1 MPVEVDLGMG
11 GAGGAERGVQF
22 ENVVNAQKIF
32 WEAPLGKSGGSRVG
46 MVPVPLLV
54 VLSADSLLG
63 LAKAAGKGS
72 GGAVAG
78 TDVAE
83 LMQQMSAG
91 VSAGEVKGGRRGE
104 GVAVKFAVMG
114 CVYRALRFVL
124 ELCFTYVCAFWG
136 CARPLSLCFPR
147 CL

>member
-1 MPVEVDLGMG
+1 MAVEVDLGMG

-32 WEAPLGKSGGSRVG
+32 WEAPAGKAGGSRVG
-46 MVPVPLLV
+46 VLPVPLLV

-63 LAKAAGKGS
+63 LAKAASKGS

-78 TDVAE
+78 ADVAE

-91 VSAGEVKGGRRGE
+91 VAAGKVKGGRRGE
-104 GVAVKFAVMG
+104 GVGVKFVVMG

-124 ELCFTYVCAFWG
+124 ELCFAYVCAFFV
-136 CARPLSLCFPR
+136 CARS
-147 CL
+147 

>member
-63 LAKAAGKGS
+63 LAKAASKGS

-78 TDVAE
+78 ARACVVRADSASSSLVASPH
-83 LMQQMSAG
+83 SA
-91 VSAGEVKGGRRGE
+91 STAEI
-104 GVAVKFAVMG
+104 
-114 CVYRALRFVL
+114 
-124 ELCFTYVCAFWG
+124 
-136 CARPLSLCFPR
+136 
-147 CL
+147 